1 MIVTCPSRISVRQC
15 LVEQILTIIARDP
28 NLQAAWTKI
37 IGKKNPESFLAK
49 KILLCSEP
57 ENPNSIKYRCAATF
71 PLASV
76 QRLTPQA
83 IGEKFLAL
91 LANVPERKLPQSQL
105 KKDNFQIAVEVTNH
119 GWLDFN
125 FCNYEIS
132 ELEGDRNLIIWLE
145 KLRQT
150 DFLKSNLQFQKDP
163 QISPNDLV
171 PLVYIRDRC
180 QTLLALAE
188 REGLIKLNTS
198 GAIWKI
204 TSPVLWHDNQQK
216 LYLQCA
222 VARKMLWQIC
232 YLNDLV
238 ASPQA
243 LDARQLRQLKQQL
256 SSAWLDYVAQCNFCG
271 AVAQQQPGV
280 ATARLGIIALIF
292 QLMYA
297 ILLD

>member
-15 LVEQILTIIARDP
+15 LVEQILTIIARDL

-37 IGKKNPESFLAK
+37 IGQENPESFLAK
-49 KILLCSEP
+49 KILLCPEP
-57 ENPNSIKYRCAATF
+57 EKPNSIKYRCAVTF

-83 IGEKFLAL
+83 VGEKFLAL
-91 LANVPERKLPQSQL
+91 LANVLDHEMQQSQL
-105 KKDNFQIAVEVTNH
+105 KKDNFQIAVKVTNH
-119 GWLDFN
+119 GWLDFD
-125 FCNYEIS
+125 FCNYKIS
-132 ELEGDRNLIIWLE
+132 ELESDRNLIIWLE

-150 DFLKSNLQFQKDP
+150 DFLESKLKLQKDP
-163 QISPNDLV
+163 QISSNDLV

-188 REGLIKLNTS
+188 REGLIKLAKS
-198 GAIWKI
+198 DALWKI
-204 TSPVLWHDNQQK
+204 TSPVLWQNNQQK
-216 LYLQCA
+216 LYLPSA

-232 YLNDLV
+232 YLSDLIT
-238 ASPQA
+238 SSQI
-243 LDARQLRQLKQQL
+243 LDVRQLRQLKQQL

-271 AVAQQQPGV
+271 AVAQQQPEV